1 MISPNCHVAT
11 GFKYTHFELNHYP
24 KNVAVLGS
32 VCELGSPA
40 LMRILIVIHNP
51 TVTPHP
57 SKRYNSHVRKKGYKD
72 RYIYIYICVCTF
84 QKMCIYYIYIL
95 LLNYISLSIYIYI
108 YILKHIITYVC
119 P

>member
-72 RYIYIYICVCTF
+72 RYIYIYECVDFKKCVDILY
-84 QKMCIYYIYIL
+84 IYY
-95 LLNYISLSIYIYI
+95 
-108 YILKHIITYVC
+108 C
-119 P
+119 